1 MVQTLRVDDIE
12 IELDEVIEHIRKSG
26 ARIVGLCLPEGLKR
40 KAGDIASHIEQN
52 TGCTVIVSGEPCY
65 GACDIDAAL
74 LDEVDVLVHVGHSRL
89 LPVDYRVNSL
99 RSKQHMERVLY
110 VEARSTLDVLPAV
123 RKAAALLKGRKVGV
137 ITTVQHVHTLN
148 DVCALLRSLGFSPLV
163 AGGDDRVCHEG
174 QVLGC
179 NFSAARCDCEELL
192 FVGGGEFH
200 PMGAALAT
208 GMRVVV
214 ADPYLNEA
222 RVVDTRAI
230 VKQRYAAIWRAMDK
244 QRFGVVMC
252 SKMGQRR
259 PHAALRAVA
268 LLREAGRDA
277 TLIMMDDITIEKLEQ
292 LGFECYVVCAC
303 PRVAI
308 DEYATFPMPVLTPP
322 ELEMVLG
329 RRRMDDLALDE
340 ILEG

>member
-1 MVQTLRVDDIE
+1 MRVDDLE
-12 IELDEVIEHIRKSG
+12 IELDDVIERIRKSG
-26 ARIVGLCLPEGLKR
+26 AKVVGLCLPEGLKR
-40 KAGDIASHIEQN
+40 RAGHIASHIEQA
-52 TGCTVIVSGEPCY
+52 TECTVIVSGEPCY

-74 LDEVDVLVHVGHSRL
+74 LDEADVVVHVGHSRL
-89 LPVDYRVNSL
+89 LPVDYPVINSCL
-99 RSKQHMERVLY
+99 RSKYHMERVLY

-123 RKAAALLKGRKVGV
+123 RKAAALLKGRRVGV
-137 ITTVQHVHTLN
+137 ITTVQHVHTL
-148 DVCALLRSLGFSPLV
+148 DEVCALLRSLGFSPLV
-163 AGGDDRVCHEG
+163 AEGDDRVCHEG

-200 PMGAALAT
+200 PVGVALAT
-208 GMRVVV
+208 DMRVVV

-259 PHAALRAVA
+259 PHTAMRAAALI
-268 LLREAGRDA
+268 REAGRDA
-277 TLIMMDDITIEKLEQ
+277 TLIMMDDITPEKLEQ
-292 LGFECYVVCAC
+292 LGFECYVMCAC

-308 DEYATFPMPVLTPP
+308 DEYAAFPMPVLTPP

-329 RRRMDDLALDE
+329 RRRMDNLAFDE
-340 ILEG
+340 LLEE